1 MKWNVAMH
9 KTDFHVLELFCRASH
24 VRASMHRITS
34 LELLRTLMFCL
45 VQLGEWRECKAM
57 DAEKLLS
64 QWEKVAKC
72 NFKSKAQV
80 HERCFFLMKW
90 NVICNAEDRF
100 SFVRAFCRA
109 SHVRASMH
117 RITSLE
123 LLRTLMLCLVQLS
136 KWRECKATD
145 AEKLLSQWEKVAKC
159 NFKSKTQVHER
170 CFFLMK
176 WNVICNA
183 EDRFSCVRAF
193 CRASHVRA
201 SMHRIT
207 SLELLRTLMLCLVQ
221 LSKWRECKATDAEK
235 LLLSERK
242 LLNAILRVKLKY
254 MKDVS
259 FSWNEM
265 LFAMQK
271 TDFHV

>member
-1 MKWNVAMH
+1 MKDVSFSWNEMLFAMQ
-9 KTDFHVLELFCRASH
+9 KTDFHELEL
-24 VRASMHRITS
+24 
-34 LELLRTLMFCL
+34 
-45 VQLGEWRECKAM
+45 
-57 DAEKLLS
+57 
-64 QWEKVAKC
+64 
-72 NFKSKAQV
+72 
-80 HERCFFLMKW
+80 
-90 NVICNAEDRF
+90 
-100 SFVRAFCRA
+100 
-109 SHVRASMH
+109 
-117 RITSLE
+117 
-123 LLRTLMLCLVQLS
+123 
-136 KWRECKATD
+136 
-145 AEKLLSQWEKVAKC
+145 
-159 NFKSKTQVHER
+159 
-170 CFFLMK
+170 
-176 WNVICNA
+176 
-183 EDRFSCVRAF
+183 F

-271 TDFHV
+271 TDFHVRAFCRASHVRASMHRITSLELLRTLMLCLVQLSKWRECKATMLKSFFSVRERC

>member
-1 MKWNVAMH
+1 M
-9 KTDFHVLELFCRASH
+9 FLSH
-24 VRASMHRITS
+24 
-34 LELLRTLMFCL
+34 
-45 VQLGEWRECKAM
+45 
-57 DAEKLLS
+57 
-64 QWEKVAKC
+64 
-72 NFKSKAQV
+72 
-80 HERCFFLMKW
+80 
-90 NVICNAEDRF
+90 
-100 SFVRAFCRA
+100 
-109 SHVRASMH
+109 
-117 RITSLE
+117 
-123 LLRTLMLCLVQLS
+123 
-136 KWRECKATD
+136 
-145 AEKLLSQWEKVAKC
+145 
-159 NFKSKTQVHER
+159 
-170 CFFLMK
+170 K

-235 LLLSERK
+235 LLSQWEK
-242 LLNAILRVKLKY
+242 VAKCNLRVKLKY

-271 TDFHV
+271 TDFHVLELFCRASHVRASMHRITSLELLRTLMLCLVQLSKWRECKATDAEKLLLSESESC

>member
-1 MKWNVAMH
+1 M
-9 KTDFHVLELFCRASH
+9 L
-24 VRASMHRITS
+24 
-34 LELLRTLMFCL
+34 CL
-45 VQLGEWRECKAM
+45 VQLSKWRECKAK

-100 SFVRAFCRA
+100 SCVRAFLQSKSCRA
-109 SHVRASMH
+109 SMQNPVWAKNTML
-117 RITSLE
+117 LE
-123 LLRTLMLCLVQLS
+123 LRTLMLCLVQLS

-145 AEKLLSQWEKVAKC
+145 AEKLLSQWEKVLNAILRVKLKYMKDVS
-159 NFKSKTQVHER
+159 F
-170 CFFLMK
+170 MK

-207 SLELLRTLMLCLVQ
+207 SLELL
-221 LSKWRECKATDAEK
+221 K
-235 LLLSERK
+235 
-242 LLNAILRVKLKY
+242 
-254 MKDVS
+254 
-259 FSWNEM
+259 
-265 LFAMQK
+265 
-271 TDFHV
+271 H